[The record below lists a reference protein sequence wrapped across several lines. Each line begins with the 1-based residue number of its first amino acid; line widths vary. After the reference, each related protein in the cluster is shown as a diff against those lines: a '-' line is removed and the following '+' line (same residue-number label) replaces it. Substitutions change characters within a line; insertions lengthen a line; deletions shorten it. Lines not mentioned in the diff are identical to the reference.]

1 MNSLTDSTVEQEASV
16 QKDQKSG
23 GGLGLGAK
31 LMAAF
36 GVCAVLTVG
45 VSGIA
50 WFNVGKVGDMFGQ
63 TVAHSMPNIERSLA
77 MEVTANKLAALAEE
91 LSAASNEEQR
101 AALYDSTVRH
111 IDMLAVSAAAL
122 SESPAKS
129 TIVVSIEEFRKIVEA
144 LNTAVL
150 GRFMHNAALNRQIES
165 VDGYDAVAAEAI
177 PSIVTFARVKV
188 LDVGDFML
196 DKIDEAK
203 DLKDAEAGAEEM
215 GDLLTKRLQP
225 LQTAVGL
232 QTAISTAIGLLNRTV
247 NAGDADQIA
256 KLESA
261 YLEAVSAMANA
272 VSRLPDGGKKPD
284 LETVV
289 DGLIALND
297 TDKGLFTTAKQRLER
312 RVQAAALVE
321 QKDTLLDGMSV
332 SVRQIV
338 ENAQSEAK
346 VDVDGALGAVA
357 DTKNVSMALGG
368 LSVLVAFGI
377 ALVYVRGNILRR
389 LTQMLTAMQS
399 LAQGALETEV
409 PNGGKDE
416 IGDMARALEI
426 FRSNAL
432 EARNA
437 SEQRRLDRE
446 KAAAERKQ
454 EMEALASGFE
464 GTVSGIVT
472 SVTDTATVV
481 QGSAKSLSSVAE
493 SSRTETASSSDLS
506 EEMTAAMQTV
516 SAATEEMAASIEE
529 IGQQV
534 TRSVDIS
541 NKAVEEVGSTDRQI
555 ADLSKSADEIG
566 SILNVISDIAE
577 QTNLLALNATIEAAR
592 AGDAGKG
599 FAVVASE
606 VKSLA
611 SQTVRA
617 TEQIAQQIA
626 NMQSATRNA
635 VGAVAGIGTTVS
647 QIDDTLSAIAGAI
660 EEQSAV
666 TQNIAQSIAQSTG
679 TADSMATSIERVA
692 KGADETG
699 GEAERLLTRADE
711 MNALSTQLNGEIDRF
726 LRTVRAA

>member
-1 MNSLTDSTVEQEASV
+1 MSAHTETPVEQDEVSDD
-16 QKDQKSG
+16 KNSG
-23 GGLGLGAK
+23 GGLGLGTK

-36 GVCAVLTVG
+36 GICAILTVAA
-45 VSGIA
+45 SGIA
-50 WFNVGKVGDMFGQ
+50 WFNVGKVGNLFGH
-63 TVAHSMPNIERSLA
+63 TVASSLPNIERSLG
-77 MEVTANKLAALAEE
+77 MEVTANKLAAYAEE
-91 LSAASNEEQR
+91 LSAARGEEER
-101 AALYDSTVRH
+101 AALYGGTVQQ
-111 IDMLAVSAAAL
+111 IDVLAASAAAL
-122 SESPAKS
+122 TDSDAKS
-129 TIVVSIEEFRKIVEA
+129 VIVASIEEFRQIAED
-144 LNTAVL
+144 LNSAVL
-150 GRFMHNAALNRQIES
+150 GRFTHNATLSRQIES

-196 DKIDEAK
+196 DRIDEAK

-215 GDLLTKRLQP
+215 GTLLTQRLQP
-225 LQTAVGL
+225 LQAAVGL
-232 QTAISTAIGLLNRTV
+232 QTAISNAIGLLNRTV
-247 NAGDADQIA
+247 NAGDAEHVA

-297 TDKGLFTTAKQRLER
+297 SETGLFTTAKQRLER
-312 RVQAAALVE
+312 REQAAELISR
-321 QKDTLLDGMSV
+321 KDVVIDRMSA

-338 ENAQSEAK
+338 EHAQGEAGK
-346 VDVDGALGAVA
+346 DVDGALAAVTE
-357 DTKNVSMALGG
+357 TKNVSLALGV
-368 LSVLVAFGI
+368 LSVLVALGI

-399 LAQGALETEV
+399 LAGGSLETEV
-409 PNGGKDE
+409 PDGGKDE
-416 IGDMARALEI
+416 IGDMARALEV

-437 SEQRRLDRE
+437 SEQRRVDRE

-472 SVTDTATVV
+472 SVTDAATVV
-481 QGSAKSLSSVAE
+481 QGSAQSLSSVAE
-493 SSRTETASSSDLS
+493 TSRNETASSSDLS
-506 EEMTAAMQTV
+506 EEMTASMQSV

-541 NKAVEEVGSTDRQI
+541 NRAVEEVGSTDRQI

-566 SILNVISDIAE
+566 SILSVISDIAE

-599 FAVVASE
+599 FAVVANE

-617 TEQIAQQIA
+617 TEQITEQIS

-635 VGAVAGIGTTVS
+635 VGAVAGIGTIVS
-647 QIDDTLSAIAGAI
+647 QIDDTLGAIAGAV

-699 GEAERLLTRADE
+699 GEAERLLNRADE
-711 MNALSTQLNGEIDRF
+711 MNTLSTQLNAEIDRF

>member
-1 MNSLTDSTVEQEASV
+1 MTEHTETDIEQETVSTDERAR
-16 QKDQKSG
+16 

-45 VSGIA
+45 VSGLA
-50 WFNVGKVGDMFGQ
+50 WFNVGKVGTLFGH
-63 TVAHSMPNIERSLA
+63 TVEVSLPNIERSLG
-77 MEVTANKLAALAEE
+77 MEVSANRLAAYAEE
-91 LSAASNEEQR
+91 LGAAASEEKR
-101 AALYDSTVRH
+101 AVLYGETIQQIDILSASAGELPDS
-111 IDMLAVSAAAL
+111 DAKAVITA
-122 SESPAKS
+122 
-129 TIVVSIEEFRKIVEA
+129 SIEEFRNIA
-144 LNTAVL
+144 DTLNTIVL
-150 GRFMHNAALNRQIES
+150 DKFSLNTELERQVGS
-165 VDGYDAVAAEAI
+165 VDSYDAVAAEAI

-196 DKIDEAK
+196 DRIDEAK

-215 GDLLTKRLQP
+215 GTLLTKRLQP
-225 LQTAVGL
+225 LQAAVGL
-232 QTAISTAIGLLNRTV
+232 QTAISNAIGLLNRTV
-247 NAGDADQIA
+247 NAGDVDHVV

-284 LETVV
+284 LESVV
-289 DGLIALND
+289 DGLIELND
-297 TDKGLFTTAKQRLER
+297 TNTGLFSNAKQRLER
-312 RVQAAALVE
+312 RAQAADLIS
-321 QKDTLLDGMSV
+321 QKDAVIDRMSV
-332 SVRQIV
+332 AVRQIV
-338 ENAQSEAK
+338 EEVETESQA
-346 VDVDGALGAVA
+346 DVEGALVAVA
-357 DTKNVSMALGG
+357 DTKNISLALGA
-368 LSVLVAFGI
+368 LSVLVALGI
-377 ALVYVRGNILRR
+377 GLIYVRGNILKR
-389 LTQMLTAMQS
+389 LTQMLAAMQS
-399 LAQGALETEV
+399 LAGGSLETEV
-409 PNGGKDE
+409 PDGGSDE
-416 IGDMARALEI
+416 IGDMARALEV

-432 EARNA
+432 DARNA
-437 SEQRRLDRE
+437 SEQRRVDRE

-472 SVTDTATVV
+472 SVTDAATVV
-481 QGSAKSLSSVAE
+481 QGSAQSLSSVAE
-493 SSRTETASSSDLS
+493 TSRSETASSSGLS
-506 EEMTAAMQTV
+506 DEMTASMQSV
-516 SAATEEMAASIEE
+516 SAATEEMSASIAE

-541 NKAVEEVGSTDRQI
+541 NRAVEEVGSTDRQI

-566 SILNVISDIAE
+566 SILSVISDIAE

-599 FAVVASE
+599 FAVVANE

-611 SQTVRA
+611 GQTVRA
-617 TEQIAQQIA
+617 TEQIAQQISS
-626 NMQSATRNA
+626 MQSATRNA
-635 VGAVAGIGTTVS
+635 VNAVAGIGKIVS
-647 QIDDTLSAIAGAI
+647 EIDNTLGAIAGAV

-679 TADSMATSIERVA
+679 TADSMANSIERVA

-699 GEAERLLTRADE
+699 GEAERLLNRAE
-711 MNALSTQLNGEIDRF
+711 AMNELSAQLNSEIDRF